1 VTGRNLPS
9 TSQPKPEWP
18 FFHREAEFR
27 QFSGS
32 THGIRSAN
40 SPSFGYPITLL
51 RYRQPRGNYGDCH
64 WFQIFSLCDAE
75 KIRLIAGW
83 NNPSLWGKLGRKII
97 QSLGPIRGPGLK
109 NA

>member
-40 SPSFGYPITLL
+40 SPSFGYPL
-51 RYRQPRGNYGDCH
+51 RFYVAASREA
-64 WFQIFSLCDAE
+64 IMA
-75 KIRLIAGW
+75 IAIG
-83 NNPSLWGKLGRKII
+83 SKFFHFVMLKKLG
-97 QSLGPIRGPGLK
+97 
-109 NA
+109 